1 MFAQKLKV
9 EIIIEGER
17 KPCPLAWLDAFFMRN
32 FTGAE
37 EFDETLPVSEGQI
50 EASLR
55 VDARR
60 VEKALADWI
69 TSRGKS
75 DGKPV
80 RVIVS
85 QAPPSAGQAAQQR
98 PDDA

>member
-9 EIIIEGER
+9 EVIIGGES

-32 FTGAE
+32 FTGSE

-55 VDARR
+55 IDPRR
-60 VEKALADWI
+60 VEKALTEWI
-69 TSRGKS
+69 TSRGKGE
-75 DGKPV
+75 GKPV
-80 RVIVS
+80 QVIVS
-85 QAPPSAGQAAQQR
+85 PAV
-98 PDDA
+98 

>member
-1 MFAQKLKV
+1 MDV
-9 EIIIEGER
+9 IIGGEC

-37 EFDETLPVSEGQI
+37 EFDETLPVGEGRI

-55 VDARR
+55 INPRR
-60 VEKALADWI
+60 VEQALTEWI

-75 DGKPV
+75 EGKPV
-80 RVIVS
+80 QVIVS
-85 QAPPSAGQAAQQR
+85 PAA
-98 PDDA
+98 

>member
-9 EIIIEGER
+9 EVVINGER

-37 EFDETLPVSEGQI
+37 EFDETLPVDDGQM

-55 VDARR
+55 VDLRR

-75 DGKPV
+75 EGKPV
-80 RVIVS
+80 RVIVTPA
-85 QAPPSAGQAAQQR
+85 QAP
-98 PDDA
+98 